1 MTINE
6 LADYCY
12 ARARAN
18 GHYDRQWTFPELM
31 MMVILE
37 LSEAVEADRRDCP
50 VTREVELADA
60 LIILLG
66 ICKHYELDIE
76 AEGLH
81 KLKFNKSRPYKHN
94 KKY

>member
-12 ARARAN
+12 TRARAN

-37 LSEAVEADRRDCP
+37 LSEAVECDRRGGN
-50 VTREVELADA
+50 VYEELADA

-66 ICKHYELDIE
+66 ICNHYCMRVESNILK
-76 AEGLH
+76 
-81 KLKFNKSRPYKHN
+81 KLAINETRPYKHD
-94 KKY
+94 KEY

>member
-1 MTINE
+1 MGINE

-12 ARARAN
+12 TRARAN

-31 MMVILE
+31 MMVVCE
-37 LSEAVEADRRDCP
+37 LAEAVEADRREMLNP
-50 VTREVELADA
+50 LIELADA

-66 ICKHYELDIE
+66 VCAHYDMDIE
-76 AEGLH
+76 AEMMH
-81 KLKFNKSRPYKHN
+81 KLEFNKSRPYKHN

>member
-1 MTINE
+1 MEINE

-12 ARARAN
+12 TRARAN

-31 MMVILE
+31 MMVTCE
-37 LSEAVEADRRDCP
+37 LAEAVEADRREMLNP
-50 VTREVELADA
+50 LIELADA

-66 ICKHYELDIE
+66 VCAHYDMDVE
-76 AEGLH
+76 AEMMH
-81 KLKFNKSRPYKHN
+81 KLEFNKGRPYKHN